1 MAEIWICNPFDNLPA
16 EGAKPQRYASL
27 AEEFVKQGHSVTW
40 WSADFSHA
48 KKAKRQSPDG
58 TPLPQIFTMPNG
70 VKIHLIP
77 TLPYKKNISLKRIK
91 SHRDF
96 AKKWLNIAI
105 DTVDDGELKPEI
117 IIVSTPP
124 LSTYKAADTLRK
136 KWGSKIV
143 LDIMDA
149 WPKAFERLLPK
160 PKALTRL
167 LSLPFF
173 APAQKSA
180 SRAYCGADIIT
191 AISKNYLD
199 AAKSAGSK
207 VPMASFYHTCRKITQ
222 TPRTQNREKIW
233 RIIYVGNMGAFY
245 ALDTVITAIKNLE
258 SRNIHIR
265 LDLVGTGPDEM
276 RLRKMAQDSKSIH
289 FHGFLNAQELSGELS
304 LANIGIIPMHT
315 ESAVAVPY
323 KLPDYTSY
331 GLPVLNSLKGEC
343 ASLIRQYNA
352 GITYDANSPKSLEE
366 AILRLINNPSLY
378 SELQNGAANLARN
391 EFLAEKIYPAF
402 ANFILK

>member
-1 MAEIWICNPFDNLPA
+1 MLSFSCRELT
-16 EGAKPQRYASL
+16 
-27 AEEFVKQGHSVTW
+27 KQGRKLSV
-40 WSADFSHA
+40 
-48 KKAKRQSPDG
+48 KK
-58 TPLPQIFTMPNG
+58 LL
-70 VKIHLIP
+70 LI
-77 TLPYKKNISLKRIK
+77 
-91 SHRDF
+91 
-96 AKKWLNIAI
+96 
-105 DTVDDGELKPEI
+105 
-117 IIVSTPP
+117 
-124 LSTYKAADTLRK
+124 
-136 KWGSKIV
+136 
-143 LDIMDA
+143 
-149 WPKAFERLLPK
+149 
-160 PKALTRL
+160 ALAVTCL
-167 LSLPFF
+167 LSGCGVHVEPGETETPSTEKNGPSREELLRVMALSVSDGGLPTDRDAVFSRF
-173 APAQKSA
+173 ADLASA
-180 SRAYCGADIIT
+180 GIT
-191 AISKNYLD
+191 AVRVDTSWNTSEKGRWEMTETTKNYLD

-258 SRNIHIR
+258 SKKIHIR

-378 SELQNGAANLARN
+378 SELQNGAANLARI